1 MSPPAI
7 ENNNCQTNASAPN
20 LYIEEHH
27 GNEINHRDDPND
39 DTVELVDQMLSPH
52 YPTPTLLSILNGNI
66 ASNAVI
72 PRARMTTSSAG
83 PIYEL
88 PEELRPLHFRS
99 EEEQKKH
106 LTDLIDQA
114 LAVIEAGPGEDFL
127 AAPSGADLFTTELA
141 Q

>member
-7 ENNNCQTNASAPN
+7 GNNNCQANDSAPN
-20 LYIEEHH
+20 RYIEEHH
-27 GNEINHRDDPND
+27 GNI
-39 DTVELVDQMLSPH
+39 T
-52 YPTPTLLSILNGNI
+52 
-66 ASNAVI
+66 SNAVI
-72 PRARMTTSSAG
+72 PRERMTTSSAG

-106 LTDLIDQA
+106 LTNLIDQA

-127 AAPSGADLFTTELA
+127 AAPSGADMFTTELA